1 MTIRHDV
8 FKVARSLDKI
18 ANFLLSW
25 CLTKYCEIAP
35 NQVSNRNYFHSVL
48 SSKLIRKEK
57 DCGAQQET
65 KKEKWNNWAHLGFRH
80 AHEVHGIV
88 PICDILRIINIRL
101 ILEISVILPSLQTNE
116 SARTN
121 SPVFKSWP
129 SAQVLNFVGV
139 DAEQVDV
146 ERTRISY

>member
-18 ANFLLSW
+18 ANFLLPW

-65 KKEKWNNWAHLGFRH
+65 KKEK
-80 AHEVHGIV
+80 
-88 PICDILRIINIRL
+88 
-101 ILEISVILPSLQTNE
+101 
-116 SARTN
+116 
-121 SPVFKSWP
+121 
-129 SAQVLNFVGV
+129 
-139 DAEQVDV
+139 
-146 ERTRISY
+146 